1 MYEPAVCCGW
11 SGERESLESR
21 GGSLAAYTLIGAGG
35 EWSRRKKPM
44 KGVFGLPSPLRSGE
58 REYIEDPLIMERTLV
73 CSALKREEFCD
84 AGDPSDVWSGRG
96 DHLNNVGI
104 GIVGVLV
111 LSFGAPEF
119 RPTSLYI
126 DT

>member
-21 GGSLAAYTLIGAGG
+21 GGPFAAFTSMGAGG

-44 KGVFGLPSPLRSGE
+44 KGVFGLSFPARVGD
-58 REYIEDPLIMERTLV
+58 REYIEEPLIIERTLL
-73 CSALKREEFCD
+73 CNAPNRDEFCE
-84 AGDPSDVWSGRG
+84 AGDPSGVWSGRG

-104 GIVGVLV
+104 GIVAMLM
-111 LSFGAPEF
+111 
-119 RPTSLYI
+119 
-126 DT
+126 